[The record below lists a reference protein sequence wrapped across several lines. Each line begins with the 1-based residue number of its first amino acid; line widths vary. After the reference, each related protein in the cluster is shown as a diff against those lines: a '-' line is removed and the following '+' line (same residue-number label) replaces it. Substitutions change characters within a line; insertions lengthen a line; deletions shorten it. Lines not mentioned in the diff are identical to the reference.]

1 MTREKGMMDGSQ
13 LLDGM
18 GIDAR
23 NCDSSG
29 MKIFVEIEM

>member
-1 MTREKGMMDGSQ
+1 MTREKRMMDGPQ

-23 NCDSSG
+23 NSDNSG